1 MSGNSGMLGGLGA
14 ACYRHRWLTVVVW
27 IAGVACLITLWMA
40 FGAAADNS
48 FTGSDPGQA
57 LLNEHFAAQSGDT
70 LTLAIRSAEKITS
83 PGVQARVTQALVPFR
98 AAPHV
103 TGVSSLHVATDGHIG
118 YASVQFNI
126 QGSDIPG
133 SEANALIHDA
143 KAASGN
149 GVTFSLGGDVVD
161 LAETPYGGA
170 SNGIGV
176 GAAAIVLL
184 VAFGSLLAMG
194 LPIATALLGIGSGLS
209 LIALLGHVF
218 PAPSFSAIVAALIGL
233 GVGVDYALFIV
244 TRFRQELRGVSGG
257 RPPGPAQRSE
267 LQAGAPAEQA
277 VVTAMRT
284 AGRAVLT
291 AGTTVVIGML
301 GLLVLRQT
309 LLNGVAIAAA
319 ATVAMTV
326 VASLTLLPALLGF
339 TGLRLA
345 RRSRLNTFLGGKVF
359 GRGARRGRLSGG
371 GASDGTVVRGAA
383 SEDTVLGGAVL
394 GDTVLGGAA
403 LEGTGVA
410 GARRT
415 DRSGEKKMHPAER
428 WARVVQ
434 GHPVLA
440 TVVAAAVIVILA
452 APALAIKLSMPD
464 ESAQARGTMGYA
476 SYATMA
482 EGFGPGFDA
491 PLIVAAKVTPAD
503 VSSRGGL
510 VPSGSGVS
518 PGGAVSP
525 RASTAL
531 TALRGA
537 IEATPGIAEVAPP
550 VISRD
555 GQAALMIAYPTTGEQ
570 DAATNALVNRLE
582 DTVLPRSGLTAYLTG
597 PNAANVSFTNLIGE
611 RLPLLIGVVVALS
624 LGLLLVVFRSV
635 VIAVKAAVMNLL
647 SVCAAYG
654 VLVAV
659 TQWGW
664 LGHVFGFPE
673 KMPVTTWV
681 PVFLFV
687 ILFGLS
693 MDYEVF
699 LLSKIREEYDRLGDN
714 GLAVGRGLAA
724 TARVISAAAA
734 IMVVVFL
741 SFDLTPD
748 VSVKQIG
755 LGLAAAVLVDA

>member
-1 MSGNSGMLGGLGA
+1 MSTNSGVLGA
-14 ACYRHRWLTVVVW
+14 LGSACYRHRWITVLAW
-27 IAGVACLITLWMA
+27 IAGVACLITLWMR

-48 FTGSDPGQA
+48 FTGNDPGQT
-57 LLNEHFAAQSGDT
+57 LLNEHFARQSGDT
-70 LTLAIRSAEKITS
+70 LTLAIRSQGSVTS
-83 PGVQARVTQALVPFR
+83 QAVQAHVAQALVPFR
-98 AAPHV
+98 QAPHV
-103 TGVSSLHVATDGHIG
+103 TGVTDPFTTPGHVSADGHIA
-118 YASVQFNI
+118 YATIQF
-126 QGSDIPG
+126 DIPG
-133 SEANALIHDA
+133 SSIPNSEATTLMRDA
-143 KAASGN
+143 TAASGH

-161 LAETPYGGA
+161 LAETPYGGP

-184 VAFGSLLAMG
+184 IAFGSLLAMG
-194 LPIATALLGIGSGLS
+194 LPIATALMGIGSGLS

-218 PAPSFSAIVAALIGL
+218 PAPSFSPIVAALIGL

-244 TRFRQELRGVSGG
+244 TRFRTELHEGV
-257 RPPGPAQRSE
+257 R
-267 LQAGAPAEQA
+267 AEEA

-284 AGRAVLT
+284 AGKSVLT

-309 LLNGVAIAAA
+309 LL
-319 ATVAMTV
+319 
-326 VASLTLLPALLGF
+326 PALLGF
-339 TGLRLA
+339 TGYRLA
-345 RRSRLNTFLGGKVF
+345 KPSRLNTFLGGKVF
-359 GRGARRGRLSGG
+359 GRGMRKSTHETAAARMP
-371 GASDGTVVRGAA
+371 AA
-383 SEDTVLGGAVL
+383 Q
-394 GDTVLGGAA
+394 
-403 LEGTGVA
+403 
-410 GARRT
+410 
-415 DRSGEKKMHPAER
+415 R
-428 WARVVQ
+428 WAGVVQ
-434 GHPVLA
+434 RRPVLA
-440 TVVAAAVIVILA
+440 AAVSAGLILILA
-452 APALAIKLSMPD
+452 APALFMKLSMPD

-476 SYATMA
+476 SYAAMA

-503 VSSRGGL
+503 T
-510 VPSGSGVS
+510 P
-518 PGGAVSP
+518 
-525 RASTAL
+525 AL
-531 TALRGA
+531 DRLRG
-537 IEATPGIAEVAPP
+537 ELQATPGIADVTPP
-550 VISRD
+550 VLSRD
-555 GQAALMIAYPTTGEQ
+555 GQAAMLIAYPTTGEQ

-582 DTVLPRSGLTAYLTG
+582 DSVLPRSGLTAYVTG
-597 PNAANVSFTNLIGE
+597 PNAGNVTFTNLIGE

-635 VIAVKAAVMNLL
+635 AIAVKAALMNLL

-699 LLSKIREEYDRLGDN
+699 LLSKIREEYDRVGDN
-714 GLAVGRGLAA
+714 GLAVGRGLAG

-734 IMVVVFL
+734 IMVVAFL

-755 LGLAAAVLVDA
+755 LGLAAAVLVDATVVRLVLVPAVMELLGKANWWLPGWLDRLLPPARTDSARTDSPGVTGPPAGTLVADPAAIR

>member
-1 MSGNSGMLGGLGA
+1 MLGGLGA

-27 IAGVACLITLWMA
+27 IAGVACLITLWMG

-83 PGVQARVTQALVPFR
+83 PGVRARVTQALAPFR

-103 TGVSSLHVATDGHIG
+103 TGVSDPYTTPGHLAADGHIA

-126 QGSDIPG
+126 GGSDIPG
-133 SEANALIHDA
+133 SEATALIHDA
-143 KAASGN
+143 RTASGN

-161 LAETPYGGA
+161 LAETPYGGP

-184 VAFGSLLAMG
+184 IAFGSLLAMG

-218 PAPSFSAIVAALIGL
+218 PAPSFSPIVAALIGL

-244 TRFRQELRGVSGG
+244 TRFRQEL
-257 RPPGPAQRSE
+257 
-267 LQAGAPAEQA
+267 QAGQDAPAA

-326 VASLTLLPALLGF
+326 IASLTLLPALLGF

-345 RRSRLNTFLGGKVF
+345 RPSRLNTFLGGKVF
-359 GRGARRGRLSGG
+359 GRGRFGG
-371 GASDGTVVRGAA
+371 
-383 SEDTVLGGAVL
+383 TVLGRGR
-394 GDTVLGGAA
+394 
-403 LEGTGVA
+403 
-410 GARRT
+410 GARGPV
-415 DRSGEKKMHPAER
+415 RSAEKKMHPAER

-440 TVVAAAVIVILA
+440 TVLSAAVILILA
-452 APALAIKLSMPD
+452 APALAMKLSMPD

-503 VSSRGGL
+503 H
-510 VPSGSGVS
+510 
-518 PGGAVSP
+518 A
-525 RASTAL
+525 AL
-531 TALRGA
+531 DSLRGA
-537 IEATPGIAEVAPP
+537 IEGTPGIAGVTPP

-570 DAATNALVNRLE
+570 DAATNALVNRLD

-635 VIAVKAAVMNLL
+635 AIAVKAALMNLL

-699 LLSKIREEYDRLGDN
+699 LLSRIREEYDRLGDN
-714 GLAVGRGLAA
+714 SLAVGRGLAG

-755 LGLAAAVLVDA
+755 LGLAAAVLVDATVVRLVLVPAVMELLGKANWWLPGWLDRLLPARRAETLGAHEPPASTLAEVR